1 MKFEEERGRR
11 GEWIIFGHVET
22 LFGSEEYAKSMK
34 KFLISQTLP

>member
-22 LFGSEEYAKSMK
+22 LFGSGIRQVDEK
-34 KFLISQTLP
+34 ISNFSTLP